1 MQCKVEVGK
10 CDEAKVPE
18 AMDVYV
24 ASVRKL
30 WPLVGLCAPGKFH
43 FNFEW
48 VGERRE

>member
-1 MQCKVEVGK
+1 MQCKVAVGK

-30 WPLVGLCAPGKFH
+30 WPLVGLCAPGNFL
-43 FNFEW
+43 FNLNG
-48 VGERRE
+48 VGEKRE